1 MNMSVLTCLNTCSNI
16 CANDVSADELYSF
29 EQWLNFSEPEPE
41 LVRVGLSAMGA
52 NPLQRELRTAA
63 LWMLQLKQPDEKL
76 TAMRALYRMGQE
88 DQLLLKSHTDWRGNV
103 VLQHD
108 CPGRPERPELIPATQ
123 TLRRSMNSTEGRA
136 IMVHALAHIEFNAI
150 NLALDAMVRFADLS
164 DDYYW
169 DWWRVAAEEA
179 YHFSLIQRHLRRLG
193 AEYGDYPAH
202 DGLWD
207 MAERTQHSFAD
218 RMAMV
223 PRTLEARGLDACPIM
238 QEKFRQ
244 VGDEQAARILDI
256 ILRDEITHVAL
267 GHRWFIYACTQNQAE
282 PIYTYR
288 RLAEQYHAPRVRPP
302 FNWVARRAAGFF
314 EEELSAWQTE
324 S

>member
-1 MNMSVLTCLNTCSNI
+1 MTMLIS
-16 CANDVSADELYSF
+16 SAPNATSMMPTATIEPLYTF
-29 EQWLNFSEPEPE
+29 EQWLDCAESHVPEQVSVC
-41 LVRVGLSAMGA
+41 LTQMGT
-52 NPLQRELRTAA
+52 ELRALA
-63 LWMLQLKQPDEKL
+63 LWVLQLRQPDDKL
-76 TAMRALYRMGQE
+76 SAMRALYRMGQNG
-88 DQLLLKSHTDWRGNV
+88 QLHLDAQTDWRSNA

-123 TLRRSMNSTEGRA
+123 TLRRSMNSVEGRA

-150 NLALDAMVRFADLS
+150 NLALDALVRFEGLS
-164 DDYYW
+164 ADYYW

-179 YHFSLIQRHLRRLG
+179 YHFSLIERHLRQLG
-193 AEYGDYPAH
+193 AQYGDYPAH
-202 DGLWD
+202 DSLWD

-244 VGDEQAARILDI
+244 AGDEQAARILDI

-267 GHRWFIYACTQNQAE
+267 GHRWFIYACEQNQTE

-288 RLAEQYHAPRVRPP
+288 RLSEHYHAPRVRPP
-302 FNWVARRAAGFF
+302 FNWAARKAAGFF

>member
-1 MNMSVLTCLNTCSNI
+1 MSVVTCV
-16 CANDVSADELYSF
+16 NDVPADELYSF
-29 EQWLNFSEPEPE
+29 EQWLEFVVFEPPSVRHWLDMVVPE
-41 LVRVGLSAMGA
+41 DM
-52 NPLQRELRTAA
+52 ELRA
-63 LWMLQLKQPDEKL
+63 LALRVLQLKQPDEKL
-76 TAMRALYRMGQE
+76 TAMRALYRMGQNGQVCL
-88 DQLLLKSHTDWRGNV
+88 DADIDWGTDE
-103 VLQHD
+103 VLNHE

-123 TLRRSMNSTEGRA
+123 TLRRGMNSLEGRA

-150 NLALDAMVRFADLS
+150 NLALDAMVRFAGLS
-164 DDYYW
+164 ADYYW

-179 YHFSLIQRHLRRLG
+179 YHFSLIRRHLQSLG
-193 AEYGDYPAH
+193 AQYGDYPAH
-202 DGLWD
+202 DSLWD

-244 VGDEQAARILDI
+244 AGDEQAARILDI

-267 GHRWFIYACTQNQAE
+267 GHRWFIYACEQNQAE

-288 RLAEQYHAPRVRPP
+288 RLSEHYHAPRVRPP

>member
-1 MNMSVLTCLNTCSNI
+1 MRAVALAVLHL
-16 CANDVSADELYSF
+16 
-29 EQWLNFSEPEPE
+29 
-41 LVRVGLSAMGA
+41 
-52 NPLQRELRTAA
+52 RE
-63 LWMLQLKQPDEKL
+63 PDEKL
-76 TAMRALYRMGQE
+76 TAMRALYHMGQ
-88 DQLLLKSHTDWRGNV
+88 DGLLSLDSARDWQENEI
-103 VLQHD
+103 LQHE
-108 CPGRPERPELIPATQ
+108 CPGRPARPELIPATQ

-150 NLALDAMVRFADLS
+150 NLALDAMVRFAGLS

-179 YHFSLIQRHLRRLG
+179 YHFSLIRRHLRTLG
-193 AEYGDYPAH
+193 AEYGDFPAH

-207 MAERTQHSFAD
+207 MAERTRHSFAD

-238 QEKFRQ
+238 QEKFHQ
-244 VGDEQAARILDI
+244 AGDEQAARILDI
-256 ILRDEITHVAL
+256 ILRDEIGHVAL
-267 GHRWFIYACTQNQAE
+267 GHRWFIYACEQNQAE

-288 RLAEQYHAPRVRPP
+288 HLAEQYRAPRVRPP

-314 EEELSAWQTE
+314 EEELSAWQNET
-324 S
+324 

>member
-1 MNMSVLTCLNTCSNI
+1 MNMPALI
-16 CANDVSADELYSF
+16 DPNDLPMDELYSF
-29 EQWLNFSEPEPE
+29 EQWLLLHESEPESVRMGLNALDVLNAHPE
-41 LVRVGLSAMGA
+41 
-52 NPLQRELRTAA
+52 QRELRAVA
-63 LWMLQLKQPDEKL
+63 LWVLQLKQPDEKL
-76 TAMRALYRMGQE
+76 TALRALYRMGQKG
-88 DQLLLKSHTDWRGNV
+88 QLTLEAHTDWCDNA
-103 VLQHD
+103 VLQRD
-108 CPGRPERPELIPATQ
+108 CPGRPERPELIAATN
-123 TLRRSMNSTEGRA
+123 TLRRSMNSGEGRA

-150 NLALDAMVRFADLS
+150 NLALDAVVRFTGLS
-164 DDYYW
+164 EDYYW

-179 YHFSLIQRHLRRLG
+179 YHFSLIRRHLQTLG
-193 AEYGDYPAH
+193 AQYGDFPAH
-202 DGLWD
+202 DNLWE
-207 MAERTQHSFAD
+207 MAERTRHSFAD

-244 VGDEQAARILDI
+244 AGDEQAARILDI

-267 GHRWFIYACTQNQAE
+267 GHRWFIYACAQNQVE

-288 RLAEQYHAPRVRPP
+288 RLAEHYRAPRVRPP
-302 FNWVARRAAGFF
+302 FNREARRAAGFF